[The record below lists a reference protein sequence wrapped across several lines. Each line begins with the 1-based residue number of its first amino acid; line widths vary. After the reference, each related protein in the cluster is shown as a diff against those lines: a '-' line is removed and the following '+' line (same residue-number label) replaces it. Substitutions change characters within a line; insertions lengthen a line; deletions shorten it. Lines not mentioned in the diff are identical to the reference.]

1 MNKSVIAL
9 LFFLLVAGNSQAF
22 VVAQTTASVSQ
33 IKDET
38 VPIDLALYEN
48 GVPAG
53 APRSPAIIPLSAE
66 YDVSLQ
72 SIILTF
78 RSDCGFVEVEAEN
91 TTTMEY
97 YSCSGNSSSSIW
109 LPISNSTGAWIVTV
123 SLPDNREDVDEF
135 TI

>member
-1 MNKSVIAL
+1 MLS
-9 LFFLLVAGNSQAF
+9 FLLIAGNSPAS

-33 IKDET
+33 LEDET
-38 VPIDLALYEN
+38 VPIHLALYEN

-53 APRSPAIIPLSAE
+53 APRSPVIIPLSAE

-72 SIILTF
+72 SIVLTF
-78 RSDCGFVEVEAEN
+78 RTDCGFVEVKALN
-91 TTTMEY
+91 TTTLEY
-97 YSCSGNSSSSIW
+97 YACSGNSSSSIW

-123 SLPDNREDVDEF
+123 SLPDNRDYVGEF